1 MSETAPTVRAA
12 ELAKVAGVTR
22 QYAHQLLTGWR
33 SPSLE
38 KAIEIRDRLGIP
50 VEAWP
55 MPKVEKK
62 AKA

>member
-1 MSETAPTVRAA
+1 MSETIPNVRAA

-22 QYAHQLLTGWR
+22 QYAHQLLTGER

-55 MPKVEKK
+55 MPKKVR
-62 AKA
+62 ASA